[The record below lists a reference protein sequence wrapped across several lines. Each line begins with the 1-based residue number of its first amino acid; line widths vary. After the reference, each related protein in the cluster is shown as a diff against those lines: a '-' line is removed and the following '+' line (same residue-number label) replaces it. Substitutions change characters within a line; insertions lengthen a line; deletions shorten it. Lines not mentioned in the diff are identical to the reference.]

1 MYDVV
6 VAAFDSSDK
15 APQALADLKYIS
27 AGAGYAVIQAGVVQ
41 KNDAGLLLVDEF
53 TGQGVDDQFMGLA
66 AKAVV
71 AAGASDA
78 SEPPFS
84 AIRTAID
91 AAPAALVITVYEPDH
106 DAFDAFFAQRGA
118 QLTRWDAREIQKA
131 VHEAR
136 KAEGEAYRAE
146 HRAEKHELHEEHKAA
161 RHAAFEEFKKD
172 INL

>member
-6 VAAFDSSDK
+6 VAAFDSNDK
-15 APQALADLKYIS
+15 ATQALADLQDIS
-27 AGAGYAVIQAGVVQ
+27 AGAGYAVIQAGVV
-41 KNDAGLLLVDEF
+41 KKGDDGLLLVDEF

-66 AKAVV
+66 AKTVV
-71 AAGASDA
+71 AAGASNGDEA
-78 SEPPFS
+78 PVS

-91 AAPAALVITVYEPDH
+91 AAPAALVITVYDPDH

-118 QLTRWDAREIQKA
+118 RLTRWDAREIQKA
-131 VHEAR
+131 MHEVR